1 MQKTCEKVVAGLQI
15 HLDLGVPAGQLSVA
29 EQQLLQIARAASFR
43 SLRVLIL
50 DEPTSAL
57 TPSEVGRLFALLRQ
71 MRASGVATI
80 FITHRLNEVLELAD
94 RVTVLRDGATVGTWP
109 SAATS
114 EELLVRHMVGRATD
128 PVVRLAPSSLSAN
141 GMLEVQSL
149 CGDGFEDVS
158 FTVHAGEVLVVFGLV
173 GSGRSEVLR
182 GVFGVEV
189 VRSGRVMVDGHEL
202 RKHSVADSVQA
213 GLGMVPE
220 DRKRQGLVGS
230 MSVRENVSLA
240 SLRRI
245 TKLGFIEKRE
255 DRQLAAGFQRELNIQ
270 PSDVQTKV
278 TSLSGGNQQKVVIAR
293 WLATSPKV
301 LMLDDPTAGVD
312 VGAKAE
318 VHRLIRSIA
327 QGGAAVLL
335 VSSDVR
341 EVLSVADRVLVMHEG
356 RVMGIVDLDSATEEK
371 LVALA
376 SGVPLAEAG

>member
-1 MQKTCEKVVAGLQI
+1 
-15 HLDLGVPAGQLSVA
+15 
-29 EQQLLQIARAASFR
+29 
-43 SLRVLIL
+43 
-50 DEPTSAL
+50 
-57 TPSEVGRLFALLRQ
+57 
-71 MRASGVATI
+71 
-80 FITHRLNEVLELAD
+80 
-94 RVTVLRDGATVGTWP
+94 
-109 SAATS
+109 
-114 EELLVRHMVGRATD
+114 
-128 PVVRLAPSSLSAN
+128 
-141 GMLEVQSL
+141 
-149 CGDGFEDVS
+149 
-158 FTVHAGEVLVVFGLV
+158 
-173 GSGRSEVLR
+173 
-182 GVFGVEV
+182 
-189 VRSGRVMVDGHEL
+189 
-202 RKHSVADSVQA
+202 
-213 GLGMVPE
+213 
-220 DRKRQGLVGS
+220 